1 MEEAKKGISDK
12 KAEAEELEGL
22 TDREKEDL
30 SEQKQKEKEKKE
42 KEAKMK
48 GFIETAKGIG
58 EQIKDFNCG
67 LVFFA
72 YDVKSFAVFEKDF
85 LPKGA
90 KKK

>member
-1 MEEAKKGISDK
+1 
-12 KAEAEELEGL
+12 
-22 TDREKEDL
+22 L
-30 SEQKQKEKEKKE
+30 SEQKLKEKEKKE

-48 GFIETAKGIG
+48 GFIDTAKGIG
-58 EQIKDFNCG
+58 EQIKDFNTG